1 VKKDERGKTKR
12 GKRMRGEGG
21 DRDNKER
28 GKK

>member
-1 VKKDERGKTKR
+1 VKKDERGKRKR